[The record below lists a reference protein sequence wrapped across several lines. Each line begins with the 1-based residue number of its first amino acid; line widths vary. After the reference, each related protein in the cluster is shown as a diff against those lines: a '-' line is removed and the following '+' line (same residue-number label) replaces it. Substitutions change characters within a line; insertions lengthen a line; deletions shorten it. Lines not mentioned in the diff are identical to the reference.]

1 MTFDYD
7 KVTDSLSIIF
17 KTAEIEESD
26 EISPG
31 VLVDLDEGG
40 AMVSLEILNAS
51 KKVDSVEAIVIN
63 SKRVLVD

>member
-1 MTFDYD
+1 MTLDYD
-7 KVTDSLSIIF
+7 KITDSLSIKF
-17 KTAEIEESD
+17 RTAEIEESD

-31 VLVDLDEGG
+31 VLVDLDVAGG
-40 AMVSLEILNAS
+40 MVSLEILNAS